1 VPAFSRWL
9 VCVALILLGWGTRA
23 WAQDGLDAGAAFATA
38 DAGARR
44 EAGDGGV
51 ARASDAGAPTDSGTP
66 FAEDDDAGP
75 KPRETDETRS
85 PLEGQAIL
93 RTEVVL
99 EDTPW
104 KDIALPKLAAG
115 PGERFSP
122 AVARRLLATALESG
136 RFADGRVFA
145 RLETGGV
152 VVLVRLVP
160 RKVVQDITTDF
171 HGAAIARE
179 DVLREAD
186 LARDQEI
193 TSVAFAGYE
202 SKVRILFARHGYPAA
217 KVAISTQPGS
227 DATRVLL
234 RIDVAPGDA
243 QRIGRRVFD
252 VARGASDQAAP
263 LFETYALG
271 SGDVSD
277 ETRLEAADL
286 ELQNRLRAA
295 GWHAATL
302 FHAVANEHGI
312 VTLRIKIEL
321 GIRTLYSFE
330 GNDRFE
336 VAVLTSALGTEQDT
350 DRSPAHLA
358 DTLRTFYRARGYL
371 DVEVSQEERPR
382 GADRT
387 LHFKI
392 REHPRVTVGERIYP
406 CFRPQELESRSLE
419 VAPKTEKAV
428 GNEVDS
434 FLEEE
439 LPGADFLK
447 APRQSGLGLTLGNAT
462 KLGTRA
468 TASELNPN
476 VTYVAETYERAAA
489 HLQELYRADG
499 YLSALVGP
507 VQVVRRRCD
516 PKSPPG
522 TCRPMPLPKTIAD
535 ACPYDAR
542 GLPLPSPDT
551 DAALSCVPDP
561 GRGVECEAHLSLRI
575 PIKLGPRTL
584 LYDATFTGVHAISP
598 SELLTASKLVFGNA
612 ASPLKI
618 EDARKLLVEAYQ
630 EEGFAYA
637 AVRASLSQSPDHT
650 RARVEFDVS
659 EGEKVL
665 VRSIVIRGNTRTS
678 EALMRRRLALAPGDP
693 YRTSRVR
700 RSQERLATLNTFNS
714 VTIALEDPYVPEKW
728 KTVVITVVE
737 RPWFAPELRFGLS
750 TGEGIRGGGELA
762 FRNLFGSAI
771 AFSVAGQISFL
782 PTELVLDEGVR
793 KNFAALPLT
802 ARLPT
807 RVTTSLQFP
816 ETGLG
821 PLFRGV
827 LDGVFVHDLQRDYY
841 IRKFA
846 AIPSL
851 SYAPRREIRVTVS
864 QSIEYNAVRIFN
876 NDFDTYQ
883 RQLVAEGL
891 RDRLNAL
898 LVPDGNSVVFAQ
910 KIAVAW
916 DRRDNTLDATKGSL
930 VGFSVEHVDALA
942 LDPAKS
948 LTEEQLGRD
957 SHFLKFTQ
965 TLSGYL
971 PLYKRLRLAAQIR
984 VGANVQLTD
993 RSKTYT
999 DRLFFLGGADSM
1011 RAWYPSTFIPQD
1023 DADNIEA
1030 DANKTVAAPTFGPRG
1045 STQVPDPARFTAQS
1059 RPVRGGNL
1067 LFNPRV
1073 ELRIPVVSVFETVVF
1088 ADIGNLWADIR
1099 YPFQRREFPMRVS
1112 LGTGARLQT
1121 PVFPIVFDF
1130 GFNPWRR
1137 SYDDR
1142 SWAFNFA
1149 IGLF

>member
-1 VPAFSRWL
+1 MAADS
-9 VCVALILLGWGTRA
+9 
-23 WAQDGLDAGAAFATA
+23 GAPGPT
-38 DAGARR
+38 DAGARGL
-44 EAGDGGV
+44 ALAILDGGRD
-51 ARASDAGAPTDSGTP
+51 ASASDAATGTSTGDAGSTEAGAES
-66 FAEDDDAGP
+66 DAGP
-75 KPRETDETRS
+75 KPRETDDSPS
-85 PLEGQAIL
+85 PLEGQPIL
-93 RTEVVL
+93 RVEVTADDAVWR
-99 EDTPW
+99 DVV
-104 KDIALPKLAAG
+104 LPKLAA
-115 PGERFSP
+115 PTGERFTASL
-122 AVARRLLATALESG
+122 ARRLLATALETG

-145 RLETGGV
+145 RAEAGGV
-152 VVLVRLVP
+152 VVTVRVVP
-160 RKVVQDITTDF
+160 RKVVQDVTTDF
-171 HGAAIARE
+171 HGAAIVRD
-179 DVLREAD
+179 DVLREAE
-186 LARDQEI
+186 LTRDQEI
-193 TSVAFAGYE
+193 TSVAFAGYQ
-202 SKVRILFARHGYPAA
+202 SKIRILFARHGYPQA
-217 KVAISTQPGS
+217 KVGIDTRPGS
-227 DATRVLL
+227 DATRVIL
-234 RIDVAPGDA
+234 RIDVVPGDA
-243 QRIGRRVFD
+243 QRIARRVFD
-252 VARGASDQAAP
+252 VAHGASERAAP
-263 LFETYALG
+263 IFETYGLTTG
-271 SGDVSD
+271 EVVD
-277 ETRLEAADL
+277 ETRLDAADL
-286 ELQNRLRAA
+286 ELQNRLRGA
-295 GWHAATL
+295 GWHAATI
-302 FHAVANEHGI
+302 FHTVATEREV
-312 VTLRIKIEL
+312 VTLRVKIEL
-321 GIRTLYSFE
+321 GIRTQFSFE

-336 VAVLTSALGTEQDT
+336 GAVLVSALGVEQDT
-350 DRSPAHLA
+350 DRSPGHLT
-358 DTLRTFYRARGYL
+358 DTLKAFYRARGYL
-371 DVEVSQEERPR
+371 DVEVAFEERAR
-382 GADRT
+382 GADRV

-392 REHPRVTVGERIYP
+392 RERPRVAVTERIYP
-406 CFRPQELESRSLE
+406 CFRPQELESRALE

-447 APRQSGLGLTLGNAT
+447 APRQSGLGMLGNAPQV
-462 KLGTRA
+462 GTRRNP
-468 TASELNPN
+468 SELNPN
-476 VTYVAETYERAAA
+476 TTYVAETYERAAA

-516 PKSPPG
+516 PKSPAG
-522 TCRPMPLPKTIAD
+522 TCRPMQLPKTIAD

-542 GLPLPSPDT
+542 GLPLPSPDADT
-551 DAALSCVPDP
+551 ALSCVPDP
-561 GRGVECEAHLSLRI
+561 SRGVECEGHLSVRI
-575 PIKLGPRTL
+575 PIKLGPRTI
-584 LYDATFTGVHAISP
+584 LYDATFTGVHSLAP
-598 SELLTASKLVFGNA
+598 TELLAASKLVFGSA

-618 EDARKLLVEAYQ
+618 EEARKLLVDAYQ

-637 AVRASLSQSPDHT
+637 SVRASLSQSPDHT
-650 RARVEFDVS
+650 RSRVEFDVS

-665 VRSIVIRGNTRTS
+665 IRAIVIRGNTRTS
-678 EALMRRRLALAPGDP
+678 EALIRRRLAIAAGEP

-700 RSQERLATLNTFNS
+700 RSQERIATLNTFNS

-750 TGEGIRGGGELA
+750 TGEGIRGGGEVA

-771 AFSVAGQISFL
+771 AFSINGQISFL

-793 KNFAALPLT
+793 KNFASLPLT

-851 SYAPRREIRVTVS
+851 TYAPRREIRITVS

-883 RQLVAEGL
+883 RQLVASGL

-910 KIAVAW
+910 KLAVAW
-916 DRRDNTLDATKGSL
+916 DRRDNTLDATKGTL
-930 VGFSVEHVDALA
+930 VGFSVEHVDAFA

-957 SHFLKFTQ
+957 SHFLKLTQ

-971 PLYKRLRLAAQIR
+971 PIYKRLRVAAQMR
-984 VGANVQLTD
+984 VGANVQLTE

-1045 STQVPDPARFTAQS
+1045 ATRVPDPGRFTAQS

-1073 ELRIPVVSVFETVVF
+1073 ELRIPVVSVLETVVF

-1099 YPFQRREFPMRVS
+1099 YPFQRKEFPMRVS